1 MEGRHEKRMTVWG
14 AAFLGVGSMVGAG
27 VFALLGQAGAV
38 AGSAVWLSF
47 LLAGIIAALLGYS
60 LVKLGIR
67 YPSSGGLT
75 TYILE
80 GFGPGHLTGSVSWLY
95 YFAVLIVTAM
105 VAVSFGSYSA
115 SLFLGEGATNLSVQL
130 FASAIIIAMGAVSIV
145 GAELIGRVQSVIVV
159 ILLAVFAVFIVATV
173 SQMDASLLAPSTYP
187 PLRSIISSIALTF
200 FAYLGFA
207 VITFTAGD
215 LSEPTRELPKAMVYA
230 IGLTAGLYML
240 LSFGVFGTMTVEEVI
255 KNGDTALAVAAIPVL
270 GQAGFAMM
278 SIAAMLATASSVN
291 ANLYGAGNM
300 TKAMSEQGAFPPVFA
315 GTSRVGGTRGLTITV
330 VLSLILANLFDLS
343 AIASLGSAVALTIF
357 LLLSVAAYRLRAQTR
372 SNPLIIAAGAL
383 STAIVLI
390 VFAADLLT
398 NDPRTLVVFS
408 VFVALS
414 LALELVWSRSRRRAA
429 PARRNG

>member
-1 MEGRHEKRMTVWG
+1 VAGQQAKKMTVWG

-75 TYILE
+75 AYIIE
-80 GFGPGHLTGSVSWLY
+80 GFGPGHLAGSVSWLY

-115 SLFLGEGATNLSVQL
+115 SLLFGDGATALSVKL
-130 FASAIIIAMGAVSIV
+130 LASAIIVAMGAVSIV
-145 GAELIGRVQSVIVV
+145 GAKLIGRVQSVIVV

-187 PLRSIISSIALTF
+187 PVRSIVSSIALTF
-200 FAYLGFA
+200 FAFLGFA
-207 VITFTAGD
+207 VISFTAGD
-215 LSEPTRELPKAMVYA
+215 LSEPTKELPKAMIYA
-230 IGLTAGLYML
+230 ITLTSGLYIL

-270 GQAGFAMM
+270 GQAGFTMM

-315 GTSRVGGTRGLTITV
+315 GPSKVGGTRGLVITV
-330 VLSLILANLFDLS
+330 ALSLILANLFDLS

-357 LLLSVAAYRLRAQTR
+357 LLLSVAAYRLREQTG
-372 SNPLIIAAGAL
+372 SNAVVITVGAL
-383 STAIVLI
+383 STAVVLI
-390 VFAADLLT
+390 VFAADLLA
-398 NDPRTLVVFS
+398 NEPRTLVVFA
-408 VFVALS
+408 VFVALAF
-414 LALELVWSRSRRRAA
+414 ALEMLWSRSRDRAK
-429 PARRNG
+429 PAA